1 MSATQTADVQ
11 LTDGDRWRGDVVA
24 ATTETVTWGTHEFVV
39 YFQAYD
45 SGEGHIQVRA
55 PSDPPPCA
63 AEIVADLR
71 RGDAL
76 ERHVAAVLARAWEL
90 DTSWFH
96 EASR

>member
-1 MSATQTADVQ
+1 MSATQSADVQ
-11 LTDGDRWRGDVVA
+11 LTERDRWRGDVVG

-39 YFQAYD
+39 YFRQFD
-45 SGEGHIQVRA
+45 DGEGHIQVRA

-90 DTSWFH
+90 DTSWFR
-96 EASR
+96 EVSR

>member
-11 LTDGDRWRGDVVA
+11 LTDGNRWSGDVVG
-24 ATTETVTWGTHEFVV
+24 ATTETLTWGTHEFTV
-39 YFQAYD
+39 YFQAYS

-71 RGDAL
+71 AGDAL
-76 ERHVAAVLARAWEL
+76 EQHVAAVLARAWGE
-90 DTSWFH
+90 DTSWF
-96 EASR
+96 EEVQR